1 MIKLKN
7 VYSQESN
14 YTAFLTSLALI
25 GISYGLYKG
34 VLDNYLA
41 EIVKINEF
49 DRGVTEFFRELPGLF
64 LILILAMFSNLSSLK
79 LYKIGSIIMILGLLM
94 IGILPPLQGLTILSI
109 FVYSLGE
116 HIQLGMK
123 STISLEYANQG
134 FSGLALGFQ
143 SALVNA
149 GNILGYL
156 VISIVFVL
164 FKDETTYRYIFF
176 ISLAMLFVGFLS
188 SFKMKEAKTSHKAAH
203 RFYFRKKFRKY
214 YALEVFYGARKQIFL
229 TFGPYVLI
237 LFYKANTS
245 IISALFAIAAISG
258 FFCAPLVGKII
269 DKLGYKIVM
278 VTDTLILIIVCFLY
292 GFAHHF
298 FPMHIAFIIC
308 AFNYILDSIISLASM
323 ASNVYVE
330 AISDDRNEMRAT
342 ISTGISV
349 NHLISI
355 LIALFGGYIWQKL
368 GIETLFMLSALL
380 GLINSIYAATIKVE
394 KKKLWK

>member
-41 EIVKINEF
+41 EIVKIREF

-64 LILILAMFSNLSSLK
+64 LILILAMFSSLSSLR
-79 LYKIGSIIMILGLLM
+79 LYRIGSIIMILGLLM

-164 FKDETTYRYIFF
+164 FKSETTYKYIFF
-176 ISLAMLFVGFLS
+176 ISLAILFVGFLS
-188 SFKMKEAKTSHKAAH
+188 SFKMTEAKTSQKAAH

-298 FPMHIAFIIC
+298 FPMHIAFVIC

-380 GLINSIYAATIKVE
+380 GLINSIYAATIKAE
-394 KKKLWK
+394 KKKSWK